1 MRKSICISGFFL
13 QNYSCKFE
21 LYLRHSKV
29 YSLAFFVVLI
39 SISSVLA
46 EDITGKVVSVIDGNT
61 IEVQQ
66 VDQTIYKVVLA
77 GIDCPEIG
85 QEFGDKAKKFLEK
98 IILNKSVSV
107 KLQGKDRWGNYLG
120 VVLADDDDPRVKLLK
135 EGLAW
140 TAEKNPSEDLEP
152 LRQWAEQKGK
162 GLWKEENP
170 TPPWTYRRQQSMM
183 KPKSS

>member
-1 MRKSICISGFFL
+1 MGLLRSKLIVAAALVVVALIPAHAQQPVAVIGTNVLKKELQLKLDEWHKAGKFSG
-13 QNYSCKFE
+13 
-21 LYLRHSKV
+21 
-29 YSLAFFVVLI
+29 A
-39 SISSVLA
+39 
-46 EDITGKVVSVIDGNT
+46 T
-61 IEVQQ
+61 
-66 VDQTIYKVVLA
+66 
-77 GIDCPEIG
+77 
-85 QEFGDKAKKFLEK
+85 
-98 IILNKSVSV
+98 
-107 KLQGKDRWGNYLG
+107 LG